1 MQKSINDILQEN
13 KKLIEKQQEENKKAI
28 SLFKKVFK
36 IKYADQERN

>member
-28 SLFKKVFK
+28 NLFNGFFK
-36 IKYADQERN
+36 